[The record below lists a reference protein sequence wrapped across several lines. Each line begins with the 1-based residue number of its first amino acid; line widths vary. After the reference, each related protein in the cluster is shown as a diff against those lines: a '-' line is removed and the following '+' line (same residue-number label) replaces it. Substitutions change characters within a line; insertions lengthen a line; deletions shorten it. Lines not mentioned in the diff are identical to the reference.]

1 MRDIEVASVQMTHA
15 DSNKPANREKIA
27 RFVRKAAESAVEIIV
42 FPEMCVTGYWHVR
55 NLPREQIQDLAE
67 AVPAGETT
75 DSLLALSREHRMTI
89 GAGLLECADDGSLYN
104 SYVVAM
110 PDGTWRCHR
119 KIHSFESPHISCG
132 DLPVFDTPHGCRVGV
147 LICYDCNLVENPA
160 STPSWGRKS
169 SSPLTKREDASLRA
183 HAQWAG

>member
-1 MRDIEVASVQMTHA
+1 MTHA

-119 KIHSFESPHISCG
+119 KIHSFESPHISCETPS
-132 DLPVFDTPHGCRVGV
+132 LYSTPPTAAASESSSAMTATWWKTPHQRPHGSGSPPR
-147 LICYDCNLVENPA
+147 
-160 STPSWGRKS
+160 PSPNGRM
-169 SSPLTKREDASLRA
+169 P
-183 HAQWAG
+183 H